1 MSYEFVNVDKSNTAG
16 AGASI
21 AKDPNVTIMR
31 RADIL
36 TWPIRNSKGV
46 LAVGDFVMKTGKR
59 AIAIYMTGVNQQ
71 PTYETEGEVDMEQ
84 IMQKFVATH
93 PGDTLEAH
101 EFFQNNLGED
111 LVIVYGSC
119 ADDTKRIYGTS
130 CSPMR
135 LKNSFKADK
144 DGTGHTFSFE
154 QIQGTRFV
162 PAHYNGN
169 IPSALPFATD
179 VSVDLAAASGYQY
192 LIEALAVTAAI
203 TFPTSDLVSGDVVT
217 LIGSGGA
224 DPATLVS
231 GDNTAVNVILKDDT
245 AWTALE
251 DATISFEVFDAGAT
265 IYLIEKSRS

>member
-1 MSYEFVNVDKSNTAG
+1 MYNFLDVNKSATAG
-16 AGASI
+16 SGASI
-21 AKDPNVTIMR
+21 AKDPNVAIMR

-36 TWPIRNSKGV
+36 TWPVRDSKGV
-46 LAVGDFVMKTGKR
+46 LAVGNFVMNPGKT
-59 AIAIYMTGVNQQ
+59 AIYIYMTGVNQQ
-71 PTYETEGEVDMEQ
+71 PTYETQGEVDAEQ

-119 ADDTKRIYGTS
+119 ADDTKRVYGTK

-135 LKNSFKADK
+135 IKNSFKADK
-144 DGTGHTFSFE
+144 DGTGHTFTFE

-162 PAHYNGN
+162 PAHYNGV
-169 IPSALPFATD
+169 IPSAAPAATD
-179 VSVDLAAASGYQY
+179 VSIDLAAATGYQY
-192 LIEALAVTAAI
+192 QVEALDVTAAI
-203 TFPTSDLVSGDVVT
+203 TFPTSDLVDGDVVS

-231 GDNTAVNVILKDDT
+231 GVNTSVTVILKGDVV
-245 AWTALE
+245 WTALE
-251 DATISFEVFDAGAT
+251 NATISFEVYDADAT
-265 IYLIEKSRS
+265 IYLIEKVRS